1 MTRPLRIAIL
11 THSTNPRGGVVH
23 AMALAE
29 ALEGLG
35 HAPVLFAPDAHG
47 TGFFRAPKCPAV
59 AFKVAPAAPGMTA
72 MVEQRIADYVSHFEA
87 AGTEGFDLFHAHDG
101 ISGNALATL
110 KARGR
115 IPAFVR
121 TVHHVDAFADAR
133 LLDLQARS
141 IRTADGW
148 LAVSRTWQDQLADG
162 LGIDAHLSGNG
173 VDGTRFSPRPDGREE
188 ALRARLGLGTA
199 PIFLSGG
206 GSEPRKNTVRML
218 EAFLQVRQMRRDA
231 QLVIAGGAS
240 LLDHGA
246 YQGEFRRLLD
256 RAGTGGVHVT
266 GPLADADMP
275 ALYRLAHALLFAS
288 VKEGF
293 GLAVLEAL
301 ASGVPVIVS
310 AMAPFTEY
318 LGEREAL
325 WCDPARPASIADSMA
340 LSLQPAERARLAALG
355 PGIAARHHWT
365 NVARA
370 HLPLYGRLAA
380 KAKAREPLHA

>member
-1 MTRPLRIAIL
+1 MDRPLRIALL

-23 AMALAE
+23 AMALGE
-29 ALEGLG
+29 ALAGLG

-47 TGFFRAPKCPAV
+47 TGFFRTPNCPSV
-59 AFKVAPAAPGMTA
+59 AFPVAPALPGTTA
-72 MVEQRIADYVSHFEA
+72 MVEQRIADYVRQFETT
-87 AGTEGFDLFHAHDG
+87 GTDGFDLFHAHDG

-121 TVHHVDAFADAR
+121 TVHHVDAFSDPR

-141 IRTADGW
+141 IRAADGW
-148 LAVSRTWQDQLADG
+148 LAVSRLWQDQLADG
-162 LGIDAHLSGNG
+162 FGIDADLSGNG
-173 VDGTRFSPRPDGREE
+173 VDGTRFSPRPDGTEG
-188 ALRARLGLGTA
+188 ALRARLGLGA
-199 PIFLSGG
+199 GPLFLCVGG
-206 GSEPRKNTVRML
+206 IEARKNTVRML
-218 EAFLQVRQMRRDA
+218 EAFLQLRQMRRDA

-246 YQGEFRRLLD
+246 YQAEFRRLLG

-266 GPLADADMP
+266 GPVADSDMP

-293 GLAVLEAL
+293 GLCVLEAL

-310 AMAPFTEY
+310 AIPPFTEY
-318 LGEREAL
+318 LGARDAL
-325 WCDPARPASIADSMA
+325 WCDPARPAAIADAMA
-340 LSLQPAERARLAALG
+340 LSLQPPERARLAALG
-355 PGIAARHHWT
+355 PAIAARHDWT
-365 NVARA
+365 SVARA

-380 KAKAREPLHA
+380 PARETLDA

>member
-1 MTRPLRIAIL
+1 MDRPLRIAML

-23 AMALAE
+23 AMALCE
-29 ALEGLG
+29 ALAGLG
-35 HAPVLFAPDAHG
+35 HAPVLFAPDARG
-47 TGFFRAPKCPAV
+47 TGFFRTPKCPAV
-59 AFKVAPAAPGMTA
+59 PFKVAPAAPGMTA

-87 AGTEGFDLFHAHDG
+87 TGTERFDLFHAHDG

-141 IRTADGW
+141 IRAADGW
-148 LAVSRTWQDQLADG
+148 LAVSRVWQDQLADG
-162 LGIDAHLSGNG
+162 FGIAADLSGNG
-173 VDGTRFSPRPDGREE
+173 VDGRRFSPRMDGSEE
-188 ALRARLGLGTA
+188 GLRARLGLGA
-199 PIFLSGG
+199 GPIFLSIGG
-206 GSEPRKNTVRML
+206 IEARKNTVRML
-218 EAFLQVRQMRRDA
+218 EAFLQLRHMRPDA

-240 LLDHGA
+240 VLDHGA
-246 YQGEFRRLLD
+246 YQGAFRRLLE

-293 GLAVLEAL
+293 GLCVLEAL

-310 AMAPFTEY
+310 ALAPFTEY
-318 LGEREAL
+318 LGERDAL
-325 WCDPARPASIADSMA
+325 WCDPARPASIADAMA
-340 LSLQPAERARLAALG
+340 LSLQPAARTRLAALG
-355 PGIAARHHWT
+355 PQIAARHGWT
-365 NVARA
+365 EVARA

-380 KAKAREPLHA
+380 TTKARETLHA